1 MCISTQNGILYADS
15 AGQNIVGLPQNGV
28 KMNQITQDNSGL
40 LLAAFIKENDLTVRQ
55 VSKAIGCSEAT
66 LNRILVT
73 RSLPSD
79 EMIKQI
85 GIMIELGFLAY
96 SKLSNAQKE
105 RISESIGT
113 VGGGILGFGSITAVV
128 SSLGVSGL
136 SAAGIT
142 SGLAVL
148 GTMVSGGMA
157 AGIVVVAALPI
168 ATGAAGYAII
178 KGVKYLANEWKLN
191 VTDIDE
197 HWETIIIPKDNV
209 QS

>member
-1 MCISTQNGILYADS
+1 M
-15 AGQNIVGLPQNGV
+15 
-28 KMNQITQDNSGL
+28 MNQITQDNSGL
-40 LLAAFIKENDLTVRQ
+40 LLTAFIKENDLTVRQ

-66 LNRILVT
+66 LNRILAT

-85 GIMIELGFLAY
+85 GIMIELGFVAY

-113 VGGGILGFGSITAVV
+113 LGGGILGFGSITAVV

-142 SGLAVL
+142 SGLAAL

-168 ATGAAGYAII
+168 VTGAAGYAII

-191 VTDIDE
+191 VTDFDE
-197 HWETIIIPKDNV
+197 HWETIIIPTDNV